1 MLKIYRTSLS
11 FVYST
16 AELWQSRVIEFRL
29 KTRIKDIII
38 LASGFPLY
46 SIHTLDAQK
55 VKWNNERHILVL
67 KHANERTSIIKYW
80 PENSPFFDKEAIL
93 ATASEKYFLIK
104 DFVKFESN
112 MEITSQR
119 IGEKDK
125 GCYEMWK
132 KIKEAIESEPLM
144 LNEMRNIDRQTYEV
158 LSEVSL

>member
-1 MLKIYRTSLS
+1 M
-11 FVYST
+11 
-16 AELWQSRVIEFRL
+16 
-29 KTRIKDIII
+29 
-38 LASGFPLY
+38 
-46 SIHTLDAQK
+46 
-55 VKWNNERHILVL
+55 
-67 KHANERTSIIKYW
+67 
-80 PENSPFFDKEAIL
+80 
-93 ATASEKYFLIK
+93 
-104 DFVKFESN
+104 KFESN